1 MTTAT
6 IFKAI
11 RAVTSGFQGKRLIQR
26 ACASIRYSDS
36 EQWLTIGTVGEP
48 APDTQWEEWD
58 SPESAELAL
67 MRADLHYGNAP
78 EMVHGNNVG
87 ILNSDDIANMLW
99 AASACDTESTR
110 YALAGVAITP
120 STMVATDGRRLHSA
134 RMSHGLIVLDD
145 RRTIVPIRAVKTLA
159 ALVRLFKDKTVAVRL
174 TKDTIIFASD
184 YWTFEARL
192 VEGLFP
198 QWENVIPARCGRR
211 EDVYTISA
219 DDIAR
224 AKLTVKETALQNKLD
239 KPRTKKEQ
247 ANWTEKSPLI
257 ELGGATFDC
266 RYILD
271 ASDDKPG
278 AGLHVTS
285 AASAAIVERG
295 ERLAV
300 VMPCKK

>member
-1 MTTAT
+1 MTSAT

-11 RAVTSGFQGKRLIQR
+11 RAVSTGSLGKRLIQR
-26 ACASIRYSDS
+26 ASESIRYSDFD
-36 EQWLTIGTVGEP
+36 QWLTIGTVGQC
-48 APDTQWEEWD
+48 ADDTPVEFD
-58 SPESAELAL
+58 TPESAELAL
-67 MRADLHYGNAP
+67 MRADLTHATAP
-78 EMVHGNNVG
+78 AIVHGDNVG
-87 ILNSDDIANMLW
+87 ILSASDVVNMLW
-99 AASACDTESTR
+99 VGSACDTWSTR
-110 YALAGVAITP
+110 YALDGVAITP

-145 RRTIVPIRAVKTLA
+145 RRTIVPIRAVKALA
-159 ALVRLFKDKTVAVRL
+159 ALVRLFKDRTVAVRL
-174 TKDTIIFASD
+174 TKDTIVFSSD

-211 EDVYTISA
+211 EDIYTISA

-224 AKLTVKETALQNKLD
+224 AKLTVKETALQNKVE
-239 KPRTKKEQ
+239 KARAKKEK
-247 ANWTEKSPLI
+247 AKFEEKLPII
-257 ELGGATFDC
+257 ELGGALFDW

-278 AGLHVTS
+278 ADLHVTS
-285 AASAAIVERG
+285 AAGAAIVERG

-300 VMPCKK
+300 VMTCKK

>member
-1 MTTAT
+1 MTSAA

-11 RAVTSGFQGKRLIQR
+11 RAASTGSQGKRLIQR
-26 ACASIRYSDS
+26 ASGSIRYSDS
-36 EQWLTIGTVGEP
+36 AQWLTIGTVGQC
-48 APDTQWEEWD
+48 ADDTPVEFD
-58 SPESAELAL
+58 TPESAELAL
-67 MRADLHYGNAP
+67 MRADFTHANAP
-78 EMVHGNNVG
+78 AIVHGDNVG
-87 ILNSDDIANMLW
+87 ILSASDIVNMLW
-99 AASACDTESTR
+99 VGAACDTGSTR
-110 YALAGVAITP
+110 YALGGVALTP

-145 RRTIVPIRAVKTLA
+145 RRTIVPIRAVKALA

-174 TKDTIIFASD
+174 TKETIVFSSD

-198 QWENVIPARCGRR
+198 NWENVIPARCGRA
-211 EDVYTISA
+211 EDIYTITSE
-219 DDIAR
+219 DIAR
-224 AKLTVKETALQNKLD
+224 AKLIVNETALQNKLE

-247 ANWTEKSPLI
+247 AGRTEKSPLI